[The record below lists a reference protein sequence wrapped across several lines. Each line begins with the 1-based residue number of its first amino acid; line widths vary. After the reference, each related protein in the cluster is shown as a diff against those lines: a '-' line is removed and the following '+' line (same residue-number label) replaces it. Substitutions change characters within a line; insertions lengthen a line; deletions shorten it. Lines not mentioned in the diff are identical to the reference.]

1 MTSRTTK
8 KTGARAPKSSQ
19 LPPLHPGE
27 ILEQEFLLP
36 LGITPYRLAKSIK
49 VDPPAIA
56 KILRGERAI
65 TVEMAMLLG
74 AFFDMEWRF
83 WINLQN
89 QYDAERAAE
98 RLAPKLAAV
107 EPHKRAA

>member
-1 MTSRTTK
+1 MSKRVTK
-8 KTGARAPKSSQ
+8 KATSQAPKGGE

-27 ILEQEFLLP
+27 ILNEEFLLP
-36 LGITPYRLAKSIK
+36 LGITPYRLAKSIR

-74 AFFDMEWRF
+74 AFFDMEWQF

-89 QYDAERAAE
+89 QYDAERAAVK
-98 RLAPKLAAV
+98 LAPKLAAV